1 MGGVAMNCIKCGRET
16 ENEAVFC
23 AECLAHMERHP
34 VKPGTV
40 VLLPPKGSDYVP
52 KKQARKRRTLTP
64 EEQIKRLK
72 RRNRILSAI
81 LVLVLAI
88 AGFFGYIA
96 REAIGR
102 LDIQKFWG
110 QNYSSIT
117 DSSSYATK
125 LPLP

>member
-1 MGGVAMNCIKCGRET
+1 MNCIKCGRELDC
-16 ENEAVFC
+16 EGVFC
-23 AECLAHMERHP
+23 SECLSEMERHP

-40 VLLPPKGSDYVP
+40 VLLPPRRVEQP
-52 KKQARKRRTLTP
+52 TKKHTRKRRTLTP

-72 RRNRILSAI
+72 RRNRILTVI
-81 LVLVLAI
+81 LVLTLLI
-88 AGFFGYIA
+88 AGFLGYVA

-117 DSSSYATK
+117 DSSSGATK
-125 LPLP
+125 LPVP

>member
-1 MGGVAMNCIKCGRET
+1 MNCIKCGRELDS
-16 ENEAVFC
+16 EGVFC
-23 AECLAHMERHP
+23 AECLADMERHP

-40 VLLPPKGSDYVP
+40 VLLPPQRVENTS
-52 KKQARKRRTLTP
+52 KKQPRKRRTLTP

-72 RRNRILSAI
+72 RRCRILTLI
-81 LVLVLAI
+81 LVLTLAV
-88 AGFFGYIA
+88 AGFFGYVA

-117 DSSSYATK
+117 DSSSGATK
-125 LPLP
+125 LPAP